1 MHWLYLFI
9 AIVAEIFATSM
20 LKYSTEFT
28 KLWPSIGVVI
38 GYAVAF
44 FMLTLTLRNIPI
56 GIAYA
61 IWASMGIVLITII
74 GWLFLDEK
82 LDLPAMI
89 GMALI
94 ISGVL
99 IMNLFSNSV
108 H

>member
-1 MHWLYLFI
+1 MHWFYLSI
-9 AIVAEIFATSM
+9 AIAAEIFATTM
-20 LKYSTEFT
+20 LKYSAEFS
-28 KLWPSIGVVI
+28 KLWPTIGVFT
-38 GYAVAF
+38 GYSVAM
-44 FMLTLTLRNIPI
+44 FMLTLALRAIPI

-61 IWASMGIVLITII
+61 IWASMGIVLIAII

-89 GMALI
+89 GIALI

>member
-1 MHWLYLFI
+1 MHWLYLFT
-9 AIVAEIFATSM
+9 AIIAEIFATSM
-20 LKYSTEFT
+20 LKYSAEFT
-28 KLWPSIGVVI
+28 KLWPSIGVVV
-38 GYAVAF
+38 GYSVAF
-44 FMLTLTLRNIPI
+44 FMLTLTLRSMPI

-74 GWLFLDEK
+74 GWLFLDET
-82 LDLPAMI
+82 LDLPAII

-99 IMNLFSNSV
+99 VMNLFSNSI